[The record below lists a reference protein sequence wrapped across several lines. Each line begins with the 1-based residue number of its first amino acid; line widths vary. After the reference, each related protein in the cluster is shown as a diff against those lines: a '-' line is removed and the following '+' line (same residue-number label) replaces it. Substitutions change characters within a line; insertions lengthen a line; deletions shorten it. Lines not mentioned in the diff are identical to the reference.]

1 MWRKFCGFL
10 LKIWGWTPVGGTAPD
25 DKCIL
30 LGAPHTSIWDFV
42 VAYLF
47 YKSVGGDALCMVKE
61 EFFKWPV
68 LGWIIRKMGGIPVNR
83 KNPSAIVL
91 SVIREMEK
99 REKFH
104 LAIAPEGTRKPV
116 RRWKAGFHII
126 AKETGVPV
134 YISYFDWGTK
144 RVGIHSRFEI
154 TDDAKAD
161 MARIQEIYE
170 SMHLVGKYPKDYI
183 TR

>member
-10 LKIWGWTPVGGTAPD
+10 LKMLGWTPISGVAPE

-42 VAYLF
+42 MAYIY
-47 YKSVGGDALCMVKE
+47 YKSVGGDALCMVKQ

-68 LGWIIRKMGGIPVNR
+68 LGWLIRKMGGIPVDR
-83 KNPSAIVL
+83 KNGAALVR
-91 SVIREMEK
+91 SVIREMDC

-116 RRWKAGFHII
+116 RRWKAGFHTI

-134 YISYFDWGTK
+134 YICIFDWKAK
-144 RVGIHSRFEI
+144 RIGIVSKFEI
-154 TDDAKAD
+154 TEDAKAD
-161 MARIQEIYE
+161 LARVQQIYE
-170 SMHLVGKYPKDYI
+170 DMHIVGKHPDMYI
-183 TR
+183 TH

>member
-42 VAYLF
+42 VSYLF

-68 LGWIIRKMGGIPVNR
+68 LGWVIRKMGGIPVNR
-83 KNPSAIVL
+83 KNPSSIVL
-91 SVIREMEK
+91 SVIHEMEK

-116 RRWKAGFHII
+116 KRWKAGFHII

-144 RVGIHSRFEI
+144 RVGIYQKFEI
-154 TDDAKAD
+154 SDAGHGVCSVSVYDTKRYCRSSFLLAY
-161 MARIQEIYE
+161 R
-170 SMHLVGKYPKDYI
+170 L
-183 TR
+183 

>member
-68 LGWIIRKMGGIPVNR
+68 LGWLIRKMGGIPVNR
-83 KNPSAIVL
+83 KILP
-91 SVIREMEK
+91 
-99 REKFH
+99 
-104 LAIAPEGTRKPV
+104 P
-116 RRWKAGFHII
+116 
-126 AKETGVPV
+126 
-134 YISYFDWGTK
+134 
-144 RVGIHSRFEI
+144 
-154 TDDAKAD
+154 
-161 MARIQEIYE
+161 
-170 SMHLVGKYPKDYI
+170 
-183 TR
+183 